1 MKQANQTLHGYLF
14 GKDAAQAIDLEP
26 KPDMMLLEYIS
37 RFVSHL
43 DQADKLLTPQS
54 PESALSAIQSIISK
68 GTPSIFD
75 VASGIAEAGL
85 VPPDV
90 ISILYG
96 YLDSELNSL
105 SHQNPAPAR
114 KIHPKAAGD
123 APYSTLEDT
132 LRAAIFIPDSF
143 SFGRARTPLGD
154 SIPIDAVWFNL
165 LRASNAE
172 YVSHAIN
179 YISTLCADKLL
190 AVISWSQDGL
200 NTQWALKYWPS
211 TRALVK
217 DFIAISPGFH
227 GTLVRLL
234 VCTSLDLVLCT
245 PCLWQQGWDTEY
257 IRTLRGDCGDSA
269 YVPTTVYSTFDEI
282 VQPMSG
288 PSASAILGDVRRVG
302 VTNVISCLS
311 AGAGAGAGFEG
322 SVGTEGLLLIAV
334 AGLVL
339 YKPQALGEPPI
350 MDYAS
355 SE

>member
-1 MKQANQTLHGYLF
+1 M
-14 GKDAAQAIDLEP
+14 
-26 KPDMMLLEYIS
+26 
-37 RFVSHL
+37 
-43 DQADKLLTPQS
+43 
-54 PESALSAIQSIISK
+54 ISK

-143 SFGRARTPLGD
+143 SWRTYHFNFGKLGD